1 MTPKQF
7 LIICRRAPYG
17 ESYAREALDVAM
29 AAAAFDQRIAM
40 LFLGDGVAQ
49 LFTRQDSAALGQKS
63 LEKQLSA
70 LPLYDVNEIY
80 VDSEALAERGVD
92 TNELSLPAIALD
104 RNAIATLITRAD
116 IALNF

>member
-1 MTPKQF
+1 MTSKQF

-17 ESYAREALDVAM
+17 DSYAREALDVAM

-49 LFTRQDSAALGQKS
+49 LFTCQDSAALAQKS

-70 LPLYDVNEIY
+70 LPLYDVNELY
-80 VDSEALAERGVD
+80 VDEEALAERGVD
-92 TNELSLPAIALD
+92 ATDLSLPAQPLD
-104 RNAIATLITRAD
+104 RNAIAALIARAD